1 MDKHAGHGSY
11 TLAWTADYSQKDIE
25 NMGQYQAT
33 DFAHGFFI

>member
-11 TLAWTADYSQKDIE
+11 TLCTADYSQKDIE